1 MSLIPSNGIFF
12 IAEMSGN
19 HNQSLDR
26 ALQIVDAAA
35 RAGANAI
42 KLQTY
47 TADSMTMDID
57 TPEFVIEN
65 PNSPWYGR
73 KLHSLYKE
81 GATPLEWH
89 QSIFNRA
96 KDQGIICFSTPFDDS
111 AVDFLESLNTPIYKI
126 ASFEIV
132 DLPLIR
138 RCAQTG
144 KPLIIST
151 GMATP
156 EEISDAV
163 DAAKSVGCRDL
174 HLLKCTS
181 AYPAPV
187 TEANLLSIPS
197 IKRRWD
203 CSVGLSDHTMGTRAA
218 VVAVALGARII
229 EKHFTLRRAD
239 GGIDATFS
247 MEPDEFEV
255 MVDECREAFECLG
268 TCEIGPSPSELP
280 GLKRRRSLYISE
292 DLSAGTTLTMGNL
305 RRVRP
310 GNGLKPK
317 FLDSVLGRKVRVD
330 VVRGT
335 PLSWELID

>member
-1 MSLIPSNGIFF
+1 MSPIPPNGIFF

-26 ALQIVDAAA
+26 ALQMVDAAA
-35 RAGANAI
+35 SAGANAI

-57 TPEFVIEN
+57 APEFVIEN

-73 KLHSLYKE
+73 NLYSLYKE

-89 QSIFNRA
+89 QAIFTRARERSIL
-96 KDQGIICFSTPFDDS
+96 CFSTPFDDPS
-111 AVDFLESLNTPIYKI
+111 VDFLESLETPIYKI

-151 GMATP
+151 GMATAD
-156 EEISDAV
+156 EISDAV
-163 DAAKSVGCRDL
+163 ETARSVGCKEL
-174 HLLKCTS
+174 YLLKCTS
-181 AYPAPV
+181 AYPAPLA
-187 TEANLLSIPS
+187 EANLLSIQS
-197 IKRRWD
+197 ILSRYG

-218 VVAVALGARII
+218 VVAVALGARVI
-229 EKHFTLRRAD
+229 EKHFTLSRAD
-239 GGIDATFS
+239 GGIDSTFS
-247 MEPDEFEV
+247 MEPNEFQLLV
-255 MVDECREAFECLG
+255 KECCEAFECLG
-268 TCEIGPSPSELP
+268 AQEIGPSPSELP
-280 GLKRRRSLYISE
+280 GLNRRRSLYVSE
-292 DLSAGTTLTMGNL
+292 DLPAGATLTVNNL
-305 RRVRP
+305 RRIRP

-317 FLDSVLGRKVRVD
+317 YLNSVLGRKVKVD

>member
-1 MSLIPSNGIFF
+1 MSPIPSNGVFF

-26 ALQIVDAAA
+26 ALQMVDAAA
-35 RAGANAI
+35 NAGANAI

-57 TPEFVIEN
+57 APEFIIEN

-73 KLHSLYKE
+73 NLYSLYKE
-81 GATPLEWH
+81 GATPFEWH
-89 QSIFNRA
+89 HAIFTRA
-96 KDQGIICFSTPFDDS
+96 RERGIICFSAPFDDPS
-111 AVDFLESLNTPIYKI
+111 VDFLESLNAPMYKI

-151 GMATP
+151 GMASP

-163 DAAKSVGCRDL
+163 AAARSVGCREL
-174 HLLKCTS
+174 YLLKCTS
-181 AYPAPV
+181 AYPAPYA
-187 TEANLLSIPS
+187 EANLLSIRS
-197 IKRRWD
+197 IMRRYG
-203 CSVGLSDHTMGTRAA
+203 CPVGLSDHTMGTRAA
-218 VVAVALGARII
+218 VVAVALGARVI
-229 EKHFTLRRAD
+229 EKHFTLSRAE
-239 GGIDATFS
+239 GGIDSTFS
-247 MEPDEFEV
+247 MEPSEFQL
-255 MVDECREAFECLG
+255 MVKECREAFECLG
-268 TCEIGPSPSELP
+268 THEIGPSPSELP
-280 GLKRRRSLYISE
+280 GLKRRRSLYVSE
-292 DLSAGTTLTMGNL
+292 DLPAGTTLTINNL
-305 RRVRP
+305 RRIRP

-317 FLDSVLGRKVRVD
+317 FLGCVLGRKVRVD

>member
-1 MSLIPSNGIFF
+1 MSLISSNKIFV

-26 ALQIVDAAA
+26 ALQMVDAAA
-35 RAGANAI
+35 EAGASAI

-57 TPEFVIEN
+57 TPEFIIEN
-65 PNSPWYGR
+65 PSSPWYGR
-73 KLHSLYKE
+73 KLYSLYEE

-89 QSIFNRA
+89 QPIFTRA
-96 KDQGIICFSTPFDDS
+96 KERGIICFSTPFDDPS
-111 AVDFLESLNTPIYKI
+111 VDFLESLNTPIYKI

-156 EEISDAV
+156 DEISDAV
-163 DAAKSVGCRDL
+163 DAARSVGCGEL
-174 HLLKCTS
+174 YLLKCTS
-181 AYPAPV
+181 AYPAPSN
-187 TEANLLSIPS
+187 EANLLSIRS
-197 IKRRWD
+197 IQERYG
-203 CSVGLSDHTMGTRAA
+203 CAVGLSDHTMGACAA
-218 VVAVALGARII
+218 VVAVALGARVI
-229 EKHFTLRRAD
+229 EKHFTLSRAD
-239 GGIDATFS
+239 GGIDSTFS
-247 MEPDEFEV
+247 MEPNEFKA
-255 MVDECREAFECLG
+255 MVNDCREAFECLG
-268 TCEIGPSPSELP
+268 THEIGPSPSELP
-280 GLKRRRSLYISE
+280 GLKRRRSLYFSE
-292 DLSAGTTLTMGNL
+292 NLPAGTTLTLNNL
-305 RRVRP
+305 RRIRP

-335 PLSWELID
+335 PLSWELVD